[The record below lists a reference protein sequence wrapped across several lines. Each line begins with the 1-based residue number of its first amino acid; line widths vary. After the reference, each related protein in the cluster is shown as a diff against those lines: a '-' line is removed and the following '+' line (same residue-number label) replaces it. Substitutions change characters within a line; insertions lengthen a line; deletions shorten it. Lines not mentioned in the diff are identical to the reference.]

1 MGLRDQLRT
10 AEEKTVLSLRR
21 GIVHGREEW
30 ADAERRIRQKMR
42 IYPNKAA
49 ASGASEKHD
58 QSVVPPPCGGHAGE
72 QLRDPEV
79 PAARKA
85 IISVYG
91 RDLNEE
97 SPGEDDECGHLMQS
111 R

>member
-1 MGLRDQLRT
+1 MGLRDQLHT
-10 AEEKTVLSLRR
+10 AEEKTARSLRR
-21 GIVHGREEW
+21 GIDRAREEW

-42 IYPNKAA
+42 IYPDKSA
-49 ASGASEKHD
+49 ASSAGKKHD

-72 QLRDPEV
+72 QLRDPEA
-79 PAARKA
+79 PAARKT
-85 IISVYG
+85 IISIHG

-97 SPGEDDECGHLMQS
+97 SQAEDDECGHLMQP